1 MFIQPGRLAS
11 LLQIARVGS
20 WINDVHKIANDTSQA
35 GIHHTRTKMSA
46 WPELSGTCHV
56 MLTQDRFWS
65 MQKRCHD
72 WSKRSQTGDFSTVIG
87 TGVLFDL
94 LSLNGQVKSRA
105 DPNNAYEVS
114 KKKKEQRVCL
124 RSTEDIWTRLGDITT
139 VTYVRKL
146 LLTSPADW
154 NDAIEIIAGS
164 LYIVISNNNKYI
176 YAKNFKEHIQ
186 LPCLDP

>member
-35 GIHHTRTKMSA
+35 GIHHARTKMSA

-114 KKKKEQRVCL
+114 KKKKNNAYACVARRIYGHGSVISPPWRTYGSFCL
-124 RSTEDIWTRLGDITT
+124 RHRPTEMTRS
-139 VTYVRKL
+139 R
-146 LLTSPADW
+146 
-154 NDAIEIIAGS
+154 
-164 LYIVISNNNKYI
+164 
-176 YAKNFKEHIQ
+176 
-186 LPCLDP
+186 

>member
-1 MFIQPGRLAS
+1 MPIQIEENYSVSKKIEENYFMFIQPGPLAS

-35 GIHHTRTKMSA
+35 GIHHARTKMSA

-94 LSLNGQVKSRA
+94 LSLNQARPGGCA
-105 DPNNAYEVS
+105 
-114 KKKKEQRVCL
+114 
-124 RSTEDIWTRLGDITT
+124 
-139 VTYVRKL
+139 
-146 LLTSPADW
+146 
-154 NDAIEIIAGS
+154 AGS
-164 LYIVISNNNKYI
+164 LEQGPNFQGAPNSRAVAHRAYWKYKTGTC
-176 YAKNFKEHIQ
+176 YFLVAG
-186 LPCLDP
+186 